1 MEKRIDE
8 LRTRTLKNRNKLSE
22 IQAYLKKVKKRCE
35 EMIEQLGKKNMD
47 LLWKIDEDKDLIRKL
62 EKLPKY
68 LLVKR
73 KRSKYIPK
81 LKSIKE
87 DSGKSKRKSRSRGK
101 RKSRSRGKRKSRSRR
116 KSYDGSASWDSM
128 LRKFMHENGF
138 EFVRK
143 TGGHYIWEDKNGI
156 RITASS
162 SPKKSQYKNIL
173 REIGRDIKR
182 ERDAL

>member
-1 MEKRIDE
+1 MGFSQKASCKAQGFLKR
-8 LRTRTLKNRNKLSE
+8 TS
-22 IQAYLKKVKKRCE
+22 KKSK
-35 EMIEQLGKKNMD
+35 GKY
-47 LLWKIDEDKDLIRKL
+47 IVS
-62 EKLPKY
+62 PKY
-68 LLVKR
+68 K
-73 KRSKYIPK
+73 
-81 LKSIKE
+81 
-87 DSGKSKRKSRSRGK
+87 KSK
-101 RKSRSRGKRKSRSRR
+101 SRR

-156 RITASS
+156 KITASS

-173 REIGRDIKR
+173 KEIRRNIKR